1 MGANTRSDSRFT
13 LGEGRN
19 GNRNSTRARQ
29 IYDAILGQNYVVSA
43 GWYTGFIPSTLHELV
58 EYMPSLTE
66 WKITAG
72 VWAFGLMIYTVAL
85 KVALPVLTGGHAH
98 EAHEAERPA
107 ARAPDLDAL
116 APKATA
122 EPALPLG

>member
-43 GWYTGFIPSTLHELV
+43 GWYITPTL
-58 EYMPSLTE
+58 
-66 WKITAG
+66 
-72 VWAFGLMIYTVAL
+72 
-85 KVALPVLTGGHAH
+85 
-98 EAHEAERPA
+98 
-107 ARAPDLDAL
+107 
-116 APKATA
+116 
-122 EPALPLG
+122 LPLTDLSRLSAR